1 MHKNGLFCLAQHR
14 MDVIGGMSSVRRGT
28 EAISET
34 VQTIRQTS
42 AGSVAY
48 IKLEGA
54 RVLHVTGASIK
65 SIVKTSAC
73 AIHRN
78 LQS

>member
-1 MHKNGLFCLAQHR
+1 MHKNGLFCLGQHR

-54 RVLHVTGASIK
+54 SIK
-65 SIVKTSAC
+65 LWGKFYRKNKRLCYT
-73 AIHRN
+73 
-78 LQS
+78 

>member
-1 MHKNGLFCLAQHR
+1 MHKNGLFCLGQHR

-65 SIVKTSAC
+65 LWDKFYRKNKRLCYT
-73 AIHRN
+73 
-78 LQS
+78 